1 MPRFEQYEI
10 WTLNGDKWEL
20 TSAFRD
26 FDVAS
31 AVAKSRS
38 NRVRLMHVI
47 YEDSKV
53 VEKQVIA
60 EIGATREHP

>member
-1 MPRFEQYEI
+1 MARIEQYEV
-10 WTLNGDKWEL
+10 WSQNGDKWEL

-31 AVAKSRS
+31 AVARSRAS
-38 NRVRLMHVI
+38 GVRLMHVV
-47 YEDSKV
+47 YEDGKV

>member
-1 MPRFEQYEI
+1 MPRIEQYEI
-10 WTLNGDKWEL
+10 WAQNGDKWEL
-20 TSAFRD
+20 ASAFRD

-31 AVAKSRS
+31 AVARSRT

-47 YEDSKV
+47 YEDGQV
-53 VEKQVIA
+53 IEKQVIA

>member
-1 MPRFEQYEI
+1 MARIEQYEI
-10 WTLNGDKWEL
+10 WVLSGEKWEL

-31 AVAKSRS
+31 AVARSRS
-38 NRVRLMHVI
+38 TRVRLMRVI
-47 YEDSKV
+47 YEGGQV
-53 VEKQVIA
+53 VEKHVLA

>member
-1 MPRFEQYEI
+1 MARIEQYEI
-10 WTLNGDKWEL
+10 WAADGEKWEL

-26 FDVAS
+26 FDIAS
-31 AVAKSRS
+31 AVARSRS
-38 NRVRLMHVI
+38 TRIRLMHVI
-47 YEDSKV
+47 YEDGKV

>member
-1 MPRFEQYEI
+1 VLSGE
-10 WTLNGDKWEL
+10 KWEL

-31 AVAKSRS
+31 AVARSRS
-38 NRVRLMHVI
+38 TRVRLMRVI
-47 YEDSKV
+47 YEGGQV
-53 VEKQVIA
+53 VEKHVLA

>member
-1 MPRFEQYEI
+1 MARTEQYEI
-10 WTLNGDKWEL
+10 WAANGEKWEL

-31 AVAKSRS
+31 AVARSRS
-38 NRVRLMHVI
+38 TRIRLMHVV
-47 YEDSKV
+47 YEDGQV

-60 EIGATREHP
+60 EIGATREQP

>member
-1 MPRFEQYEI
+1 MPRIEQYEI
-10 WTLNGDKWEL
+10 WALNGDKWEL
-20 TSAFRD
+20 ASVFRE

-31 AVAKSRS
+31 AVARARGSG
-38 NRVRLMHVI
+38 VRLMHVV
-47 YEDSKV
+47 YEDGKV

>member
-1 MPRFEQYEI
+1 MPRIEQYEI
-10 WTLNGDKWEL
+10 WAQNGDKWEL
-20 TSAFRD
+20 ASAFRD

-31 AVAKSRS
+31 AVARLRS
-38 NRVRLMHVI
+38 SRVRLMHVV
-47 YEDSKV
+47 YEDGQV

>member
-1 MPRFEQYEI
+1 MARFDQFEI
-10 WTLNGDKWEL
+10 WALNGDKWEL

-31 AVAKSRS
+31 AVARSRS
-38 NRVRLMHVI
+38 ARVRLMHVV
-47 YEDSKV
+47 YEDGQV

>member
-1 MPRFEQYEI
+1 LARIEQYEI
-10 WTLNGDKWEL
+10 WVANGEKWEL

-31 AVAKSRS
+31 AVARSRS
-38 NRVRLMHVI
+38 TRIRLMHVV
-47 YEDSKV
+47 YEDGQV

-60 EIGATREHP
+60 EIGATREQP